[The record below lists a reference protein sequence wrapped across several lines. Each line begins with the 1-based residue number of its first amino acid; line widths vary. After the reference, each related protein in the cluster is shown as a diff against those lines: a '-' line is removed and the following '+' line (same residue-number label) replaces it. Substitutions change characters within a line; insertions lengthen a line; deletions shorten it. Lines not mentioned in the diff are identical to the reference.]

1 MGTFDTEVMAQLWGS
16 LSERRY
22 VLHAGVRAALAE
34 TLGPFLLV
42 RAPSPLPTRCVMATR
57 RWGIS
62 RLT

>member
-22 VLHAGVRAALAE
+22 VLSGVRAALAE

-42 RAPSPLPTRCVMATR
+42 RAPSPLPTRCGMAAR